1 MKNLLIFAA
10 GVAIGAVGT
19 LIWLRKDIK
28 KTIEEQKTAVE
39 AHKNGEND
47 DDLPFTMG
55 ENGSQV
61 EKNGEKSDENA
72 DKVAANSPIVPHDA
86 REQQRIE
93 YNKIIEEAKNGSGEP
108 LKVPLS
114 GTSGSENG
122 GYRPQIAPV
131 PILPRDE
138 SGGSVS
144 VYDAPYTDEEDSDE
158 EESVVPR
165 GEVFFEIDRDDY
177 DNDPDYEKKVFVYY
191 LGDHVMA
198 TEAGT
203 KISNPAM
210 FVGVQWDDYI
220 GDYEENASFVRNTR
234 LHEDYMIQVEYGT
247 YADNYGLEDT

>member
-1 MKNLLIFAA
+1 MKNLLIFVA

-28 KTIEEQKTAVE
+28 KTMEEQKTAVE
-39 AHKNGEND
+39 AQKNGEND

-61 EKNGEKSDENA
+61 EKNGEKFDENA
-72 DKVAANSPIVPHDA
+72 DKVAINTPVSA
-86 REQQRIE
+86 RTQQRIN
-93 YNKIIEEAKNGSGEP
+93 YNKIIEEAKNGTVEP

-138 SGGSVS
+138 SG
-144 VYDAPYTDEEDSDE
+144 DSDE

-247 YADNYGLEDT
+247 YADSYGLEDD

>member
-28 KTIEEQKTAVE
+28 KTIEEQNNAKSAAE
-39 AHKNGEND
+39 NEKNGNGE

-55 ENGSQV
+55 ENG
-61 EKNGEKSDENA
+61 EKSEKKDENS
-72 DKVAANSPIVPHDA
+72 DKVAVNTPVSTRD
-86 REQQRIE
+86 QQRIE
-93 YNKIIEEAKNGSGEP
+93 YNKIIDEVKNGTREVI
-108 LKVPLS
+108 KVPLS
-114 GTSGSENG
+114 NSGSD
-122 GYRPQIAPV
+122 YKPQIAPV

-138 SGGSVS
+138 SGGSNS
-144 VYDAPYTDEEDSDE
+144 VYDTPYADEEDSDE

-177 DNDPDYEKKVFVYY
+177 DNNPDYEKKVFIYY

-220 GDYEENASFVRNTR
+220 GHYEENASFVRNTR

-247 YADNYGLEDT
+247 YADNYGIEDVL

>member
-28 KTIEEQKTAVE
+28 KTMEEQAKEQNSNNAGDSD
-39 AHKNGEND
+39 A
-47 DDLPFTMG
+47 DLPFTMG
-55 ENGSQV
+55 ENS
-61 EKNGEKSDENA
+61 EKSEKKDENS
-72 DKVAANSPIVPHDA
+72 DKVAVNAPVSTRD
-86 REQQRIE
+86 QQRIE
-93 YNKIIEEAKNGSGEP
+93 YNKIIDEVKNGTGEVI
-108 LKVPLS
+108 KVPLS
-114 GTSGSENG
+114 NSGSD
-122 GYRPQIAPV
+122 YKPQIAPV

-138 SGGSVS
+138 SGGSDS
-144 VYDAPYTDEEDSDE
+144 VYDTSYADEEGSDE
-158 EESVVPR
+158 EESVIPR

-177 DNDPDYEKKVFVYY
+177 DNNPDYEKKVFVYY

-220 GDYEENASFVRNTR
+220 GHYEENASFVRNTR

-247 YADNYGLEDT
+247 YADEYGLEDT

>member
-28 KTIEEQKTAVE
+28 KTIEEQNNAKSAAE
-39 AHKNGEND
+39 NEKNGDSE

-55 ENGSQV
+55 ENGGDAA
-61 EKNGEKSDENA
+61 KNGDKIDENA
-72 DKVAANSPIVPHDA
+72 DKIAINVPVSP
-86 REQQRIE
+86 REQQRID
-93 YNKIIEEAKNGSGEP
+93 YNKVIEEVKNGNGET

-114 GTSGSENG
+114 GTSGGENG
-122 GYRPQIAPV
+122 GYKPQIAPV
-131 PILPRDE
+131 PVLPRDE
-138 SGGSVS
+138 NVSSDS
-144 VYDAPYTDEEDSDE
+144 VYDAPYADEEDYED

-177 DNDPDYEKKVFVYY
+177 DNNPDYEKKVFIYY

-198 TEAGT
+198 TESGT

-220 GDYEENASFVRNTR
+220 GHYEENASFVRNTR
-234 LHEDYMIQVEYGT
+234 LHEDYMVQVEYGT
-247 YADNYGLEDT
+247 YADEYGLEDA

>member
-28 KTIEEQKTAVE
+28 KTMEEQKTAVE
-39 AHKNGEND
+39 AQKNGEND

-55 ENGSQV
+55 END
-61 EKNGEKSDENA
+61 EKTEKKDENS
-72 DKVAANSPIVPHDA
+72 DKVAVNAPIST
-86 REQQRIE
+86 RTQQRIE
-93 YNKIIEEAKNGSGEP
+93 YNKVIEEVKNGTGEP

-114 GTSGSENG
+114 GSSGGENG

-138 SGGSVS
+138 SGDSGS
-144 VYDAPYTDEEDSDE
+144 VYDAPYADEEDSDE

-177 DNDPDYEKKVFVYY
+177 DNNPDYEKKVFVYY
-191 LGDHVMA
+191 LGDHVMV

-210 FVGVQWDDYI
+210 FVGVQWDDYV
-220 GDYEENASFVRNTR
+220 GHYEENASFVRNTR

-247 YADNYGLEDT
+247 YADSYGLEDY

>member
-28 KTIEEQKTAVE
+28 KTMEEQAKE
-39 AHKNGEND
+39 QNSGGEGD
-47 DDLPFTMG
+47 SDADLPFTMG
-55 ENGSQV
+55 ENG
-61 EKNGEKSDENA
+61 EKSEKKDENA
-72 DKVAANSPIVPHDA
+72 DKVAVNSPVSTRD
-86 REQQRIE
+86 QQRIE
-93 YNKIIEEAKNGSGEP
+93 YNKIIDEVKNGTGEVI
-108 LKVPLS
+108 KVPLS
-114 GTSGSENG
+114 NSGSD
-122 GYRPQIAPV
+122 YKPQIAPV

-138 SGGSVS
+138 SGVSDS
-144 VYDAPYTDEEDSDE
+144 VYDTPYADEENSDE

-177 DNDPDYEKKVFVYY
+177 DNNPDYEKKVFVYY

-210 FVGVQWDDYI
+210 FVGVQWDDYV
-220 GDYEENASFVRNTR
+220 GHYEENASFVRNTR

-247 YADNYGLEDT
+247 YADNYGLEDD

>member
-28 KTIEEQKTAVE
+28 KTMEEQAKE
-39 AHKNGEND
+39 QNSGGEGYSD
-47 DDLPFTMG
+47 ADLPFTMG
-55 ENGSQV
+55 ENS
-61 EKNGEKSDENA
+61 EKTEKKDENS
-72 DKVAANSPIVPHDA
+72 DKITVNTPVSTRD
-86 REQQRIE
+86 QQRIE
-93 YNKIIEEAKNGSGEP
+93 YNKIIDEVKNGTSEVI
-108 LKVPLS
+108 KVPLS
-114 GTSGSENG
+114 NSGSD
-122 GYRPQIAPV
+122 YKPQIAPV

-138 SGGSVS
+138 SGGTDS
-144 VYDAPYTDEEDSDE
+144 VYDTPYADEEDSDE

-177 DNDPDYEKKVFVYY
+177 DNNPDYEKKVFVYY

-220 GDYEENASFVRNTR
+220 GHYEENASFVRNTR

-247 YADNYGLEDT
+247 YADNYGLEDV

>member
-1 MKNLLIFAA
+1 MKNLLTFAA

-28 KTIEEQKTAVE
+28 KTIEEQKTAAE
-39 AHKNGEND
+39 AQENGEND
-47 DDLPFTMG
+47 NDLPFTMG

-61 EKNGEKSDENA
+61 EKNGGKSDENS
-72 DKVAANSPIVPHDA
+72 DKVAVNTPVSA
-86 REQQRIE
+86 RTQQRIE
-93 YNKIIEEAKNGSGEP
+93 YNKVIEEVKNGTGEP

-114 GTSGSENG
+114 GASGGENG

-138 SGGSVS
+138 SGSSDS
-144 VYDAPYTDEEDSDE
+144 VYDTPYADEEDSDE

-177 DNDPDYEKKVFVYY
+177 DNDPDYEKKVFIYY

-210 FVGVQWDDYI
+210 FVGVQWDDYV
-220 GDYEENASFVRNTR
+220 GHYEENASFVRNTR

-247 YADNYGLEDT
+247 YADNYGLEDD